1 MDNNWKLFDDRF
13 KNRRETNA
21 PGWSSEE
28 SYQKHEAEL
37 ERILD
42 SGYVPKKGRML
53 ELGSGA
59 GNNCIFMAKQG
70 WEVYGVDIS
79 PAAIAWAKETAERE
93 GVQAVFREGDVAELK
108 EEPDGYF
115 DFVYDGGVSYYICG
129 AGRKQFFANISRVLK
144 KGGFCFIA
152 GQHGDEKPETAMKK
166 GEFSWDPAG
175 RIFFR
180 AEIPWAC
187 YPLSRNIV
195 NEIEGA
201 GLEVISFRR
210 KKDEH
215 PSDPFSAGG
224 EFSVDCIKPNK

>member
-115 DFVYDGGVSYYICG
+115 DFVYDGLVPTLPEGGAYGFPGSGVLRRHGIPGGKADRGCAG
-129 AGRKQFFANISRVLK
+129 AAQLPVS
-144 KGGFCFIA
+144 
-152 GQHGDEKPETAMKK
+152 
-166 GEFSWDPAG
+166 
-175 RIFFR
+175 
-180 AEIPWAC
+180 
-187 YPLSRNIV
+187 
-195 NEIEGA
+195 
-201 GLEVISFRR
+201 
-210 KKDEH
+210 
-215 PSDPFSAGG
+215 
-224 EFSVDCIKPNK
+224 